1 MRRLLVPVVLLA
13 LLLMPAFQAPP
24 VALAA
29 DIPRLSGTITD
40 QTGELDRSDPRLQ
53 PALDRLQRD
62 HGVQLFVLFVDSTAD
77 LSVTEYATE
86 VAARNSLGVNDAL
99 LVVALQDR
107 TDAIWLSDGLDNIT
121 NSEIDR
127 VVANE
132 IEPRLGDGDFAGA
145 VAAAADGLGA
155 AAGPG
160 TGSTSQP
167 VSTPSPTPAQ
177 GGGSGGTG
185 SAGSG
190 SGGVSAVLVVITA
203 VVVLI
208 AAYVLFL
215 RFMRRR
221 RGGLSAEERDRQT
234 GDLAKQANRQLIDT
248 DDAIKDAQQELG
260 FAEAQF
266 GEETARPYREALD
279 AAGAELKAAFT
290 IRQQLDDATPE
301 DPPTR
306 ERMLREIL
314 ARCER
319 AQGLVGEQAARID
332 SLRDLQKTAPD
343 VLQKLPD
350 QVASVEARLP
360 AADATR
366 LRLESYAAASWA
378 AVRGNVTEARKRLE
392 FVTAETGRGTTAVA
406 AGDLQTA
413 AVAARGAQDA
423 LAQAGTLLDSVD
435 RLAVSL
441 DQARDALPGLL
452 RDAEADVSAAR
463 QAVAAG
469 QVSPEVSGRFAD
481 AERLLASGKT
491 AAAAA
496 PPDVLAAQSAATQ
509 AHTAANE
516 ALAGIRATAEQ
527 RTREKAALDAQ
538 MRSASSAVDRAADYI
553 ETRRG
558 GVGQQAR
565 TRLAEAQR
573 HWEDARA
580 AYSADPARALQE
592 AREAE
597 RLAGTAYSIAQG
609 DFDQYDRGSSR
620 GGGGGGGGSD
630 LAGGII
636 GGIIGG
642 MIMGGGRGG
651 GFGGTSWGS
660 PGRSGGSG
668 GLGGG
673 GGRSIGGGFGG
684 GGGRARGGRW

>member
-1 MRRLLVPVVLLA
+1 MRRLLVPVALLAVLL
-13 LLLMPAFQAPP
+13 LPAFHALP
-24 VALAA
+24 VALGA
-29 DIPRLSGTITD
+29 DIPRLTGTITD
-40 QTGELDRSDPRLQ
+40 RTGEVDRDDPRIQ
-53 PALDRLQRD
+53 PALDRLRQD
-62 HGVQLFVLFVDSTAD
+62 HGIQLFVLFVDSTGD
-77 LSVTEYATE
+77 LSVTDYATE

-107 TDAIWLSDGLDNIT
+107 TDAIWLSDGLDQIT
-121 NSEIDR
+121 NSEIDQ
-127 VVANE
+127 VVGNE
-132 IEPRLGDGDFAGA
+132 VEPQLGDGDFAGA
-145 VAAAADGLGA
+145 VVAAADGLGA
-155 AAGPG
+155 AVGPG
-160 TGSTSQP
+160 SGSTSQP

-190 SGGVSAVLVVITA
+190 SGGVSAVLVIIIVVIA
-203 VVVLI
+203 LVV
-208 AAYVLFL
+208 AYVLFV

-221 RGGLSAEERDRQT
+221 RGGLSAEERDRHT
-234 GDLAKQANRQLIDT
+234 GDLAKDANRQLIDT
-248 DDAIKDAQQELG
+248 DDAIKDANQELG

-266 GEETARPYREALD
+266 GEETAKPYREALD
-279 AAGAELKAAFT
+279 AAAAELKAAFT

-314 ARCER
+314 ARCDR
-319 AQGLVGEQAARID
+319 AKGLVGEQAARID

-343 VLQKLPD
+343 VLQKLPE
-350 QVASVEARLP
+350 QVASVETRLP
-360 AADATR
+360 TSDATR
-366 LRLESYAAASWA
+366 SHLESYAAASWA
-378 AVRGNVTEARKRLE
+378 AVKGNVTEARKRLE
-392 FVTAETGRGTTAVA
+392 FVTAEAGRGTAAVT

-435 RLAVSL
+435 RMAASL

-452 RDAEADVSAAR
+452 QDTEADVGAAR
-463 QAVAAG
+463 QAAAAG
-469 QVSPEVSGRFAD
+469 QAD
-481 AERLLASGKT
+481 PGVVTRVAEAERLLATAKT

-496 PPDVLAAQSAATQ
+496 APDVLAAQTAATQ
-509 AHTAANE
+509 ANTAANG
-516 ALAGIRATAEQ
+516 ALAGIRTAAEQ
-527 RTREKAALDAQ
+527 RTREKATLDAQ
-538 MRSASSAVDRAADYI
+538 MRSASAAVDRAADYI
-553 ETRRG
+553 QTRRG

-580 AYSADPARALQE
+580 AYAADPARALQE

-597 RLAGTAYSIAQG
+597 RLAGTAYGVAQG
-609 DFDQYDRGSSR
+609 DFDQYDRGGPR
-620 GGGGGGGGSD
+620 GGGGGGGSD
-630 LAGGII
+630 IAGAVI
-636 GGIIGG
+636 GSIIGG

-660 PGRSGGSG
+660 PGRSGGF
-668 GLGGG
+668 GGG

>member
-1 MRRLLVPVVLLA
+1 MRRLLVPVALLA
-13 LLLMPAFQAPP
+13 LLLLPAFHAPA

-40 QTGELDRSDPRLQ
+40 QTGEVDRNDPRIQ
-53 PALDRLQRD
+53 SALDRLQRD
-62 HGVQLFVLFVDSTAD
+62 HGIQLFVLFVDSTGD
-77 LSVTEYATE
+77 LSVTDYATE

-99 LVVALQDR
+99 LVVALGDR
-107 TDAIWLSDGLDNIT
+107 TDALWLSDGLDQIT

-127 VVANE
+127 VVGNE
-132 IEPRLGDGDFAGA
+132 VEPRLGDGDFAGA
-145 VAAAADGLGA
+145 VVAAADGLGA

-160 TGSTSQP
+160 SGSTSQP

-185 SAGSG
+185 SGGSG
-190 SGGVSAVLVVITA
+190 SGGVSAVLVIIIA

-208 AAYVLFL
+208 VAYVLFL
-215 RFMRRR
+215 RFMRAR

-266 GEETARPYREALD
+266 GEETAKPYREALD
-279 AAGAELKAAFT
+279 AAAAELKAAFT

-314 ARCER
+314 ARCDR
-319 AQGLVGEQAARID
+319 AKGLVGEQAARID

-350 QVASVEARLP
+350 QVASVHDRLP

-366 LRLESYAAASWA
+366 SHLESYAAASWA
-378 AVRGNVTEARKRLE
+378 AVKGNVTEARKRLE
-392 FVTAETGRGTTAVA
+392 FVSAETGRGTAAVT

-435 RLAVSL
+435 RMAASL
-441 DQARDALPGLL
+441 DQARDAFPGLL
-452 RDAEADVSAAR
+452 SEAEADVIAAR
-463 QAVAAG
+463 QAAAAG
-469 QVSPEVSGRFAD
+469 QVSPEVSGRLAD
-481 AERLLASGKT
+481 AERLLASAKT

-509 AHTAANE
+509 AHAAANE
-516 ALAGIRATAEQ
+516 ALAGIRAVAEQ
-527 RTREKAALDAQ
+527 QTRERAALDSQ
-538 MRSASSAVDRAADYI
+538 MRSASAAVDRAADYI

-558 GVGQQAR
+558 GVGREAR

-573 HWEDARA
+573 HWEDSRA
-580 AYSADPARALQE
+580 AYAADPIRALQE

-609 DFDQYDRGSSR
+609 DFDQYDRGGPR
-620 GGGGGGGGSD
+620 GGGSSGGGGSD
-630 LAGGII
+630 VLGPMI
-636 GGIIGG
+636 GAILGG

-660 PGRSGGSG
+660 PGRSGGF
-668 GLGGG
+668 GGG

>member
-1 MRRLLVPVVLLA
+1 MRRLLVPVALLAVLL
-13 LLLMPAFQAPP
+13 LPAFHALP
-24 VALAA
+24 VALGA
-29 DIPRLSGTITD
+29 DIPRLTGTITD
-40 QTGELDRSDPRLQ
+40 RTGEVDRNDPRIQ
-53 PALDRLQRD
+53 PALDRLRQD
-62 HGVQLFVLFVDSTAD
+62 HGIQLFVLFVDSTGD
-77 LSVTEYATE
+77 LSVTDYATE

-107 TDAIWLSDGLDNIT
+107 TDAIWLSDGLDQIT
-121 NSEIDR
+121 NSEIDQ
-127 VVANE
+127 VVGNE
-132 IEPRLGDGDFAGA
+132 VEPRLGDGDFAGA
-145 VAAAADGLGA
+145 VVAAADGLGA

-160 TGSTSQP
+160 STSTSQP

-190 SGGVSAVLVVITA
+190 SGGVSAVLVIIIVVIA
-203 VVVLI
+203 LVV
-208 AAYVLFL
+208 AYVLFV

-221 RGGLSAEERDRQT
+221 RGGLSAEERDRHT
-234 GDLAKQANRQLIDT
+234 GDLAKDANRQLIDT

-266 GEETARPYREALD
+266 GEETAKPYREALD
-279 AAGAELKAAFT
+279 AAAAELKAAFT

-314 ARCER
+314 ARCDR
-319 AQGLVGEQAARID
+319 AKGLVGEQAARID

-343 VLQKLPD
+343 VLQKLPE
-350 QVASVEARLP
+350 QVASVETRLP
-360 AADATR
+360 TSDATR
-366 LRLESYAAASWA
+366 SHLESYAAASWA
-378 AVRGNVTEARKRLE
+378 AVKGNVTEARKRLE
-392 FVTAETGRGTTAVA
+392 FVTAEAGRGTAAVT

-435 RLAVSL
+435 RMAASL

-452 RDAEADVSAAR
+452 QDTEADVGAAR
-463 QAVAAG
+463 QAAAAG
-469 QVSPEVSGRFAD
+469 QAD
-481 AERLLASGKT
+481 PGVVTRVAEAERLLATAKT
-491 AAAAA
+491 AAATAA
-496 PPDVLAAQSAATQ
+496 PDVLAAQTAATQ
-509 AHTAANE
+509 ANTAANG
-516 ALAGIRATAEQ
+516 ALAGIRTAAEQ
-527 RTREKAALDAQ
+527 RTREKATLDAQ
-538 MRSASSAVDRAADYI
+538 MRSASAAVDRAADYI
-553 ETRRG
+553 QTRRG

-580 AYSADPARALQE
+580 AYAADPARALQE

-597 RLAGTAYSIAQG
+597 RLAGTAYGVAQG
-609 DFDQYDRGSSR
+609 DFDQYDRGGPR
-620 GGGGGGGGSD
+620 GGGGGGGSD
-630 LAGGII
+630 IAGAVI
-636 GGIIGG
+636 GSIIGG

-660 PGRSGGSG
+660 PGRSGGF
-668 GLGGG
+668 GGG